1 MTTTLTRDKPDAH
14 RVTGAPMAPE
24 RFKMSTLSIMG
35 VLALLIGFGVGW
47 LAFRDTGV
55 NVPADVETLMDDYS
69 AAWIARD
76 GDAAVAFMED
86 GAYFYSFA
94 FPQGLT
100 GDALADSIDV
110 TLTGIVSQL
119 EITAVEG
126 DGPWLV
132 ISTSDGLPGDFSVA
146 HVADRGGELKIIN
159 HIWLDD

>member
-1 MTTTLTRDKPDAH
+1 MTTTLTRNKADAH
-14 RVTGAPMAPE
+14 RVTEASMAPE
-24 RFKMSTLSIMG
+24 RFKMSTLSIVG

-55 NVPADVETLMDDYS
+55 NVPANVETLIDDYS
-69 AAWIARD
+69 AAWIAND

-86 GAYFYSFA
+86 GAYFYNDA
-94 FPQGLT
+94 VPEGLT
-100 GDALADSIDV
+100 GEALADAID
-110 TLTGIVSQL
+110 TTPTWIVSQL

-132 ISTSDGLPGDFSVA
+132 ITRGDGTPGDFSVA
-146 HVADRGGELKIIN
+146 HVADRDGELKILN